1 LFGALRV
8 GRDAASVAH
17 DLGAVLYVPAAM
29 AAASLPV
36 AFMVGDRHA
45 LLPLAAVAVVAGAT
59 GGILAYRYRHV
70 RAEHRWPAVEVAALG
85 WLVTVLAAALVLF
98 LLGRL
103 APSGAADVAFADPLN
118 ALFEGA
124 SGVTS
129 TGLSVVAGDEPALTR
144 TAQWWRTL
152 AQWVGGV
159 GMVLFAVGLT
169 HPATGM
175 RNLYDAEGHNDELP
189 GGTSGTLKRISL
201 LYVALTAASIGALA
215 LTEHDPWTALNHGI
229 TGISTGGF
237 NVTGD
242 SLASFGTGTK
252 LVALAIIVAGS
263 VSFVA
268 HHVLLVQR
276 DPRRLWRMTP
286 VRAQAAVLVGGAAL
300 FALAG
305 GLVGSDV
312 DVTDRVFQW
321 ASASGTAGFAT
332 VTDLAGW
339 SASGLGLLVVVMVVG
354 APSGS
359 TGGGV
364 KVDRVAWLG
373 KSLVRRLRGAA
384 TITWGGRVQAPGRS
398 HEFLRRAG
406 ILVAAWVA
414 TLLLGTLVVASRTGA
429 PILSVVFEVASAL
442 SNVGLSTDVV
452 GADLDG
458 ATKIVFAVLMY
469 LGRLELLAALVLA
482 TQQERA

>member
-1 LFGALRV
+1 V

-29 AAASLPV
+29 ATLSIPV
-36 AFMVGDRHA
+36 ALLAGDQHIVW
-45 LLPLAAVAVVAGAT
+45 PLVAVAVLVGAAG
-59 GGILAYRYRHV
+59 GGLAHRYRHV

-85 WLVTVLAAALVLF
+85 WLATVLVAASVLF

-103 APSGAADVAFADPLN
+103 APAGSADAAFADPLN

-129 TGLSVVAGDEPALTR
+129 TGLSVVAGAEPTLTA

-152 AQWVGGV
+152 SQWIGGV

-175 RNLYDAEGHNDELP
+175 RNLFGAEGNTDELP
-189 GGTSGTLKRISL
+189 GGTSGTLKRTTL
-201 LYVALTAASIGALA
+201 LYLGLTVAAIGALL

-237 NVTGD
+237 DVTGD
-242 SLASFGTGTK
+242 SLAGYGTGTK
-252 LVALAIIVAGS
+252 LVALVVIVVGA
-263 VSFVA
+263 VTFVA

-276 DPRRLWRMTP
+276 DPGRVWRMTP
-286 VRAQAAVLVGGAAL
+286 VRAQAVVLVGGAAL
-300 FALAG
+300 
-305 GLVGSDV
+305 LVATGAWLGSDV
-312 DVTDRVFQW
+312 PVVDRVFQW

-332 VTDLAGW
+332 VPDLTAWGTPV
-339 SASGLGLLVVVMVVG
+339 LGLLGLAMIVG

-364 KVDRVAWLG
+364 KLDRAVWLG
-373 KSLVRRLRGAA
+373 KGAVARLRGARTVDWDGTPEPPDRA
-384 TITWGGRVQAPGRS
+384 RSRV
-398 HEFLRRAG
+398 RRAG
-406 ILVAAWVA
+406 ILLGLWVVTLALA
-414 TLLLGTLVVASRTGA
+414 TAVVASRTGA
-429 PILSVVFEVASAL
+429 PVVHVGFDVASAL
-442 SNVGLSTDVV
+442 SNVGLSTEVA
-452 GADLDG
+452 GPDLDG
-458 ATKIVFAVLMY
+458 PSKAIFAALMY
-469 LGRLELLAALVLA
+469 LGRLELLAALLLA
-482 TQQERA
+482 TQTERA